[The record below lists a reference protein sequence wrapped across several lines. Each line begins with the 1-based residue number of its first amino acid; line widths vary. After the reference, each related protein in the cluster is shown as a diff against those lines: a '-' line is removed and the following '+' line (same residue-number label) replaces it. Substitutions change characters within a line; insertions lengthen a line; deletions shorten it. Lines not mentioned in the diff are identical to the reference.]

1 MYTKFLHIL
10 AETFRTVL
18 EQMAITEVLA
28 TTIKKDERLSD
39 KLTIAAV
46 VEYEHLDKVI
56 KGHFIFGFNPEIAV
70 PLASSI
76 SENMGL
82 EPITQFDESAQDII
96 GELLNTIVGRTVSE
110 WDRLGMPVRFG
121 PPKIVKDFTMT
132 SYTIGTSECHMI
144 ILTLEVSHV
153 VLRVT
158 FTESPQQP
166 TPRHRILIV
175 DDSSLIRKVI
185 KRGLDAAGYITAE
198 ANDGLEA
205 VRKHKDFDPELTIMD
220 LVMPELGGLEAIIQI
235 QQGKPEAKFI
245 VLTSASRTDEIV
257 TAKTLGVTNYFLKP
271 LKMPD
276 LVETIRKILGEK

>member
-1 MYTKFLHIL
+1 M
-10 AETFRTVL
+10 
-18 EQMAITEVLA
+18 
-28 TTIKKDERLSD
+28 
-39 KLTIAAV
+39 
-46 VEYEHLDKVI
+46 
-56 KGHFIFGFNPEIAV
+56 
-70 PLASSI
+70 
-76 SENMGL
+76 
-82 EPITQFDESAQDII
+82 
-96 GELLNTIVGRTVSE
+96 NTIVGRTVSE

-121 PPKIVKDFTMT
+121 APKIVKDFTMT

-144 ILTLEVSHV
+144 ILTEVSHV

-185 KRGLDAAGYITAE
+185 KRGLDAAGYINAE

-245 VLTSASRTDEIV
+245 VLTFLTSASRTDEIV
-257 TAKTLGVTNYFLKP
+257 TAKTLGVRNYFLKP